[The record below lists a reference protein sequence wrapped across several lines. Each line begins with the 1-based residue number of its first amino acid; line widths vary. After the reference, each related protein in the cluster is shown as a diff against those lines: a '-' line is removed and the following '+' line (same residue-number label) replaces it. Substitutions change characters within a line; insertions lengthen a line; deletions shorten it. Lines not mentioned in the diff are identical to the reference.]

1 MIIVEVKNK
10 KIESVLKTYRQ
21 RMDKYKIHDELRNRK
36 TFISKSQ
43 KRREQLNRA
52 KYLANKNN
60 DLKF

>member
-1 MIIVEVKNK
+1 MIIIEVKNK

-21 RMDKYKIHDELRNRK
+21 RMDKHKIHEELRSRK

-52 KYLANKNN
+52 KYLSTKKY
-60 DLKF
+60 DPKL

>member
-21 RMDKYKIHDELRNRK
+21 RMDKYKIHDELRSRK